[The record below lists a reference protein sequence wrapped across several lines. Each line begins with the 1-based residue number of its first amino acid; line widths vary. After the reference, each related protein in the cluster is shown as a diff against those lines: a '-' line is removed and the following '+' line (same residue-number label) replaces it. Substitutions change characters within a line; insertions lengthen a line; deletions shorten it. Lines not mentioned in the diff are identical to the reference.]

1 MTWIIIILIL
11 AALVALLLLTPL
23 HIIINSEEDEFLRAK
38 YGLVRAGVRQDDE
51 YLLSVRISVP
61 GAGVTFY
68 PLKKKEK
75 KEDADKE
82 KRRKKSPAGRYQWTR
97 IKIMTKTIWQIIT
110 GFKVSR
116 FWLDIDTSSVILNAN
131 LYPLFVCAS
140 RHPDIDLNI
149 NYAGNFGIELDA
161 KNNLLRIITVIIRNL
176 FKKS

>member
-1 MTWIIIILIL
+1 MTWIIIILIIF
-11 AALVALLLLTPL
+11 ALIALLLVTPL

-51 YLLSVRISVP
+51 NLISVRISVP

-68 PLKKKEK
+68 PLKKRKTK
-75 KEDADKE
+75 GDADKE
-82 KRRKKSPAGRYQWTR
+82 ERRRKSPSGRSPWNR
-97 IKIMTKTIWQIIT
+97 IKMMTGTVWQIIT

-140 RHPDIDLNI
+140 HHPDIDLNI
-149 NYAGNFGIELDA
+149 NYSGNFGIVLDA
-161 KNNLLRIITVIIRNL
+161 KNNLFRIITVIIRNL
-176 FKKS
+176 FKN

>member
-11 AALVALLLLTPL
+11 AALVALLLVTPL
-23 HIIINSEEDEFLRAK
+23 HVIINSEEDEFLRAK

-51 YLLSVRISVP
+51 NLISVRISVP

-68 PLKKKEK
+68 PLKKKER
-75 KEDADKE
+75 KEDADKG
-82 KRRKKSPAGRYQWTR
+82 KRRKKSPSGRFQWNR
-97 IKIMTKTIWQIIT
+97 MKIMTKTIWQIIT

-140 RHPDIDLNI
+140 QHPDMDLNI
-149 NYAGNFGIELDA
+149 NYAGNFGIVLDA
-161 KNNLLRIITVIIRNL
+161 KNFLLKIITVIIRNL
-176 FKKS
+176 FKNN